1 MNVTFILNAWKDKSK
16 QNTNCTQVTNQHL
29 LLLTHCTCKEQAHFV
44 PRSRRDVKAE
54 GNLIHLQS
62 QTCSTRGSIS
72 TNKCFYSRLTVATTL
87 KFLSLVGCKRLNY
100 VVKKVTVLSAA
111 LLFPKGSLH
120 FTPDGLPTATLPF
133 VWAWDWR
140 LVTLACDSLSL
151 GLHLLPVFSQGSFTC
166 KGNMLTSKPWS
177 IFQKTVP
184 SKVFLLIHERA
195 SCHHALSDYF
205 C

>member
-1 MNVTFILNAWKDKSK
+1 MIIGNNLWLLASEWAGFTVRPSPFWHIQLFKTKMVTSGWHNSK
-16 QNTNCTQVTNQHL
+16 YV
-29 LLLTHCTCKEQAHFV
+29 
-44 PRSRRDVKAE
+44 
-54 GNLIHLQS
+54 

-87 KFLSLVGCKRLNY
+87 KFLSLVGCKGLNY

-151 GLHLLPVFSQGSFTC
+151 GLHLLPVFNQGSFTC